1 MNHREHREHRDGAS
15 AELSERV
22 LGAAIE
28 VHRVLGPGL
37 LESAYEACLCHEL
50 ALAGI
55 AFKKQWELPV
65 EYKGFRLD
73 AGFRAD
79 LIVEDELLLELKTVD
94 RLLPIHTAQ
103 VLTYLKLSGLRVG
116 LLLNFNERV
125 LRDGIKRL
133 SL

>member
-1 MNHREHREHRDGAS
+1 MKHREHREHREGAS

-28 VHRVLGPGL
+28 VHRELEPGL

-50 ALAGI
+50 ALAGL
-55 AFKKQWELPV
+55 AFKKQWELSV
-65 EYKGFRLD
+65 EYRGLRLG

-79 LIVEDELLLELKTVD
+79 LIVEDELLIELKTVD
-94 RLLPIHTAQ
+94 KLLPIHTAQ
-103 VLTYLKLSGLRVG
+103 VLTYLKFSGLRVG
-116 LLLNFNERV
+116 LLLNLNERV